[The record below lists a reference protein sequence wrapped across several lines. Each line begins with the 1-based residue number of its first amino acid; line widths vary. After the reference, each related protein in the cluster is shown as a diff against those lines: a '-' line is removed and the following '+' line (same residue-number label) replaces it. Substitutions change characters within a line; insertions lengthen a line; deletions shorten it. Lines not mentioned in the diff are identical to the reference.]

1 MSAAPREGEG
11 FLQRWS
17 RRKAAIATTAD
28 SGPPAV
34 PEGAVT
40 SVSPT
45 AVEPSPA
52 AVAEP
57 AAATAVDP
65 AASPPELLPT
75 LADVAA
81 LTPGADVARFM
92 RPGVDGAVR
101 NAALKK
107 LFSDPRFNVMD
118 GLDTYIDDYGKPDPL
133 PLAMLRRMQQ
143 SVTLGLFESDGA
155 AAPDS
160 TAIEGNARPDGA
172 VAEAVAQSIPVF
184 PPSVETETRAEDDPD
199 LRLQPDDADRR
210 PGAGADPQR

>member
-1 MSAAPREGEG
+1 MSDAPDEREG

-17 RRKAAIATTAD
+17 RRKAGIATSAD
-28 SGPPAV
+28 EVLPAV
-34 PEGAVT
+34 PEGAAT

-52 AVAEP
+52 AVAQP
-57 AAATAVDP
+57 AAAPAVD
-65 AASPPELLPT
+65 AAAPPPEALPT
-75 LADVAA
+75 FADVAA

-101 NAALKK
+101 RAALKK
-107 LFSDPRFNVMD
+107 LFSDPHFNVMD

-143 SVTLGLFESDGA
+143 SVALGLFDNVVNVSDPGTLEDKA
-155 AAPDS
+155 CPDSAAPL
-160 TAIEGNARPDGA
+160 
-172 VAEAVAQSIPVF
+172 AVAQSMTLA
-184 PPSVETETRAEDDPD
+184 PPPEEPESRAENDPD

-210 PGAGADPQR
+210 PGAGAGPEH